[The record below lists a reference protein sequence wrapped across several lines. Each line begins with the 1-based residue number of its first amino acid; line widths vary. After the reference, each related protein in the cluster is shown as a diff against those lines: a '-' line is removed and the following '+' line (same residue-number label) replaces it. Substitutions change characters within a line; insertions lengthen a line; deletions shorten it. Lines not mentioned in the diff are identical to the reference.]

1 MTHVIIFID
10 FLIEFYDALICET
23 KNKRFFLDEILV
35 KLSIVDDYMTSLLE
49 EWNMNWSRICKM
61 TKTCIVNDRIRLQ
74 EIEIKRTKNANIVTN
89 KRIMNESKNVELF
102 WNYWC
107 RISWLI
113 EDACMRKTILTDL
126 LIITNTVSTFY
137 WF

>member
-1 MTHVIIFID
+1 MIHVIIFID

-23 KNKRFFLDEILV
+23 KNRRFFLDEIFV

-49 EWNMNWSRICKM
+49 KWNMNWSRICKM
-61 TKTCIVNDRIRLQ
+61 IETCIVNDRIRLQ
-74 EIEIKRTKNANIVTN
+74 EIEIKRTRDANIMTS
-89 KRIMNESKNVELF
+89 KEIMNENKNVESS

-107 RISWLI
+107 RMSWFI
-113 EDACMRKTILTDL
+113 ENVCMRKTILTNL